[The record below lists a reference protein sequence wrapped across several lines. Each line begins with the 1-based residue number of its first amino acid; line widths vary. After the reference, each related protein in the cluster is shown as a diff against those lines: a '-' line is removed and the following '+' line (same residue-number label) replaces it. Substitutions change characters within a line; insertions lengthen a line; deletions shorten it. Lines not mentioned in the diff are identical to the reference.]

1 MDDGGGAF
9 ISWRALSVI
18 KKLGLQP
25 KRTMRSVLWTGEEF
39 GYIGAIAYEKVCE
52 TKINW
57 VLNKVNLFSDTSM
70 S

>member
-25 KRTMRSVLWTGEEF
+25 KRTLRAILWTGEEF
-39 GYIGAIAYEKVCE
+39 GLFGSKRYAYVYD
-52 TKINW
+52 
-57 VLNKVNLFSDTSM
+57 FYD
-70 S
+70 